1 MAINI
6 CFIIYP
12 WEKINPDED
21 SSLRLIHE
29 SCIRNHNVGIIY
41 PHNLTIRKSI
51 TYGFVRMIERNEEI
65 LKNITTFHK
74 KTVFKEQMLPLSGF
88 DVVFVRTNPP
98 LEPVMLNF
106 LDSVRHD
113 TFIIN
118 DIDGL
123 RKASNKLYPAAIED
137 QGNEII
143 PLTYV
148 SKNKEFLKKVIK
160 ESEKEKMILKPF
172 DGFGGSG
179 VIVLEK
185 EAMQNINSIL
195 DFYITSRNSDRYV
208 ILQDYVEGAQTGDV
222 RILMLNGEPIG
233 AYRRVPSS
241 DDVRSNIKVG
251 ARAVKHQL
259 TKQEREICKKIGP
272 KLVDDGLYFVG
283 IDIIS
288 GKLIEINVCSPGG
301 ITRINKFNRVKLQQK
316 VIDFVENVVNLKEAA
331 IDRKRI
337 FRNLITNA

>member
-1 MAINI
+1 
-6 CFIIYP
+6 
-12 WEKINPDED
+12 
-21 SSLRLIHE
+21 
-29 SCIRNHNVGIIY
+29 
-41 PHNLTIRKSI
+41 
-51 TYGFVRMIERNEEI
+51 
-65 LKNITTFHK
+65 
-74 KTVFKEQMLPLSGF
+74 MLPLSGF
-88 DVVFVRTNPP
+88 DVIFVRTNPP

-123 RKASNKLYPAAIED
+123 RKANNKLYPAAIED

-160 ESEKEKMILKPF
+160 ESEKERMILKPF

-195 DFYITSRNSDRYV
+195 DFYITSRNSDSYV
-208 ILQDYVEGAQTGDV
+208 ILQDYVEGAQGGDV
-222 RILMLNGEPIG
+222 RILILNGEPIG
-233 AYRRVPSS
+233 AYRRIPSS

-251 ARAVKHQL
+251 ATAVKHQL
-259 TKQEREICKKIGP
+259 TKQEKAICKKIGS

-283 IDIIS
+283 IDVIN

-301 ITRINKFNRVKLQQK
+301 ITRINTFNRVKLQQQ
-316 VIDFVENVVNLKEAA
+316 VMDFIENVVNLKEAA
-331 IDRKRI
+331 IDRKRN
-337 FRNLITNA
+337 FRDLITNA